1 MGQVAKPG
9 RSRHTG
15 VDEHITHASGRM
27 VTVCTTAVLAA
38 FGIRDRIRYC
48 DSHKDVKRHLRKH
61 GFAVRS
67 RMSACGL
74 LRDRRGYYAVVSVGQ
89 IRERIRKLN
98 APATARFYVGVRGH
112 AMLLD
117 NTGRTIVDTAPRRRD
132 CRRVLHISL
141 VDQPHN
147 LSD

>member
-74 LRDRRGYYAVVSVGQ
+74 GRDNVASVGK

-117 NTGRTIVDTAPRRRD
+117 TPGRTIVDTAPRRRD
-132 CRRVLHISL
+132 CRRVRHISL

-147 LSD
+147 LSA